1 MLKASGCE
9 FMLLT
14 LLVHFKTIKYSCF
27 VHLTLV
33 STSHKCVLDAGW
45 LSKQSECSS
54 CWHIDNNRNI
64 PVKDYSAEQI
74 SRKFLTIWRVIFFY
88 VYKLGY
94 AENEFNILATFH
106 LEIQEYRQ
114 SDLSNTK
121 DMLYLY
127 FTSFYIVISAT
138 VWKLRKFTLTHFSQ
152 KFRES
157 NVCTIR

>member
-1 MLKASGCE
+1 
-9 FMLLT
+9 MLLT

-121 DMLYLY
+121 DM
-127 FTSFYIVISAT
+127 SFYIVISAT

-157 NVCTIR
+157 NRFAKKLLKS

>member
-1 MLKASGCE
+1 
-9 FMLLT
+9 MLLT

-127 FTSFYIVISAT
+127 FMSFYIVISAT
-138 VWKLRKFTLTHFSQ
+138 VLEITEICSHAFFPKISWK
-152 KFRES
+152 
-157 NVCTIR
+157 

>member
-106 LEIQEYRQ
+106 LEIHVCNARIQTITGYNHIKWHVV
-114 SDLSNTK
+114 SI
-121 DMLYLY
+121 
-127 FTSFYIVISAT
+127 FYVF
-138 VWKLRKFTLTHFSQ
+138 LHTLA
-152 KFRES
+152 
-157 NVCTIR
+157 